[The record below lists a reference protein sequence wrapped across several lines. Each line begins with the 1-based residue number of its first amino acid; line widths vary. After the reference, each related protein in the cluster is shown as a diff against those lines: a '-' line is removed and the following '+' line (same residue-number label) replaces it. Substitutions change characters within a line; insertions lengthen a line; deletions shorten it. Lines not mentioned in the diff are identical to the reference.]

1 MNLKEKNVILTGA
14 NRGIGLAIL
23 KKLAKEGCNIW
34 ACCRTNTPETLSTF
48 EQIARE
54 NCVWIKPIFF
64 DLNEEE
70 SIKEGVLQ
78 ILSEKK
84 PIDVL
89 VNNAGIPY
97 GGLFYM
103 TPMSKLKEVFQ
114 INYFSQIYIMQLVA
128 RYMMR
133 QKKGCI
139 VNMASV
145 GGIETNAGYLAY
157 GSSKAALIWA
167 TKSISKELGKYNIR
181 VNAVAPGL
189 TETQM
194 GHYKSQEEIDKV
206 LAVTSLG
213 RMGTPEEIARSVCFL
228 ASEEASFIT
237 GQVLIVDGGRK

>member
-1 MNLKEKNVILTGA
+1 MNLKGKNVILTGA

-34 ACCRTNTPETLSTF
+34 TCCRTNTPETLSTF

-194 GHYKSQEEIDKV
+194 GHYKSQKEIDKV